1 MPVKVANGKLVYF
14 YATPIPELED
24 GAIGEVILPEWAVIN
39 MHALLLW
46 QAEQAITLFEANTTL
61 LLGMR
66 DSSIPLHILEE
77 VKDFPGSEGHK
88 LIPILLLEP
97 LRLLLRGT
105 KKAVLRGG
113 KCRIPVREGAA
124 RSINHAYTLAST
136 YYEPE
141 RMSHSGN
148 MFRRNYSDSLATPFR
163 QKFPE
168 NSHFPERESGIKQE
182 TFVPNPNS
190 FLKTA
195 IFPNGEAG
203 VFRKLRRRGKRE

>member
-1 MPVKVANGKLVYF
+1 MDFQPYKYGKTVRMPVKVVNGKLVYF

-39 MHALLLW
+39 RHALLLW
-46 QAEQAITLFEANTTL
+46 QAEQAVTLFEANTTL
-61 LLGMR
+61 FLGMR
-66 DSSIPLHILEE
+66 DSSIPLHLLEE

-148 MFRRNYSDSLATPFR
+148 MFRQCFFIEN
-163 QKFPE
+163 QKF
-168 NSHFPERESGIKQE
+168 
-182 TFVPNPNS
+182 VP
-190 FLKTA
+190 LDA
-195 IFPNGEAG
+195 LRGHYEAQYE
-203 VFRKLRRRGKRE
+203 KEQLQTGKPVEDAQIALEFDFGTGG